1 MGNPVKRRKEG
12 RRDIECGEIDVGGE
26 MSGAGIGPEKGAF
39 EPWDVAEL
47 IASSTSD
54 DIHASYRCR
63 CVQMYS
69 SRVIS
74 SY

>member
-1 MGNPVKRRKEG
+1 
-12 RRDIECGEIDVGGE
+12 